1 MPRAA
6 NDLVRLFDG
15 REDRCVV
22 LVVWIRELDY
32 LRGFAALAVIAV
44 HISMHFTLFPGVSL
58 PALLNAFVY
67 VAAHFAVPVF
77 IFISGWVLTLRYSG
91 EYSLRTYYR
100 RRARTIL
107 PAYLFFTA
115 LYLLIPVEGAVY
127 LAGIPDPGTVV
138 GALLTGT
145 AAYHLWFFVVI
156 IQLYILYPLII
167 RGYDA
172 FDRAGVALYI
182 LLALLFC
189 QILWNVGAHAAG
201 SFAGADW
208 YLILARAFPS
218 HLFYFILG
226 IHVSRHTGRIGAMVR
241 SISPA
246 WVAVTAGIG
255 ALLVGGVWV
264 LPMLLQGSL
273 SSATLGVFSLYRII
287 EPFYYVPVIILL
299 VMVAMR
305 FEEAGGL
312 VADSIRSVGKHSFGI
327 YLIHPLVIA
336 AFAAAWI
343 FFTGMTWTDWAT
355 YPVLFFV
362 TAAVSYGIA
371 WFAAPRPEQE
381 AG

>member
-1 MPRAA
+1 A

-77 IFISGWVLTLRYSG
+77 MFISGWVLALRYSG

-100 RRARTIL
+100 RRARMIL

-115 LYLLIPVEGAVY
+115 LYLLIPVEGAIH
-127 LAGIPDPGTVV
+127 LAGMPDPGAVV
-138 GALLTGT
+138 SALLTGT

-172 FDRAGVALYI
+172 FDRAGAALY
-182 LLALLFC
+182 LLLTLLFF

-201 SFAGADW
+201 AFAGADW

-226 IHVSRHTGRIGAMVR
+226 IHVSRHTGRFRSVMR

-246 WVAVTAGIG
+246 WVAVAAGIG

-273 SSATLGVFSLYRII
+273 SSATLAVFSVYRIV
-287 EPFYYVPVIILL
+287 EPLYYVPVIILL
-299 VMVAMR
+299 AMVAMR
-305 FEEAGGL
+305 LEEAGGL
-312 VADSIRSVGKHSFGI
+312 AADSIRTIGKHSFGI
-327 YLIHPLVIA
+327 YLIHPLIIA

-343 FFTGMTWTDWAT
+343 SSTGMAWTDWMT

-362 TAAVSYGIA
+362 TAAASYGIVRFVA
-371 WFAAPRPEQE
+371 LRPGRRER
-381 AG
+381 

>member
-1 MPRAA
+1 MSRTA

-77 IFISGWVLTLRYSG
+77 MFISGWVLALRYSG

-100 RRARTIL
+100 RRARMIL

-115 LYLLIPVEGAVY
+115 LYLLIPVEGAIH
-127 LAGIPDPGTVV
+127 LAGMPDPGAVV
-138 GALLTGT
+138 SALLTGT

-172 FDRAGVALYI
+172 FDRAGAVLY
-182 LLALLFC
+182 LLLTLLFF

-201 SFAGADW
+201 AFAGADW

-226 IHVSRHTGRIGAMVR
+226 IHVSRHTGRFRSMVR

-246 WVAVTAGIG
+246 WVVVAAGIG
-255 ALLVGGVWV
+255 ALLVGSVWV
-264 LPMLLQGSL
+264 LPMLLQGNL
-273 SSATLGVFSLYRII
+273 SSATLAVFSVYRIV
-287 EPFYYVPVIILL
+287 EPLYYVPVIILL
-299 VMVAMR
+299 ILVAMR
-305 FEEAGGL
+305 LEEAGGL
-312 VADSIRSVGKHSFGI
+312 AADSIRSIGEHSFGI
-327 YLIHPLVIA
+327 YLIHPLIIA

-343 FFTGMTWTDWAT
+343 SSTGMAWTDWMT

-362 TAAVSYGIA
+362 TAAASYGIVRFVA
-371 WFAAPRPEQE
+371 LRP
-381 AG
+381 GRWGR

>member
-1 MPRAA
+1 MSRAA
-6 NDLVRLFDG
+6 NDLVRLFNG

-77 IFISGWVLTLRYSG
+77 IFISGWVLALRYSG

-127 LAGIPDPGTVV
+127 LAGIPDPGAVV
-138 GALLTGT
+138 SALLTGT

-172 FDRAGVALYI
+172 FDRAGAALY
-182 LLALLFC
+182 LLLTLLFF

-201 SFAGADW
+201 VFAGADW

-218 HLFYFILG
+218 HLFYFLLG
-226 IHVSRHTGRIGAMVR
+226 IHVSRHTGRFRSMVR

-246 WVAVTAGIG
+246 WVVVAAGIG
-255 ALLVGGVWV
+255 ALLVGSVWV
-264 LPMLLQGSL
+264 LPMLLQGNL
-273 SSATLGVFSLYRII
+273 SSATLAVFSVYRIV
-287 EPFYYVPVIILL
+287 EPLYYVPVIILL
-299 VMVAMR
+299 ILVAMR
-305 FEEAGGL
+305 LEEAGGL
-312 VADSIRSVGKHSFGI
+312 AADSIRSIGEHSFGI
-327 YLIHPLVIA
+327 YLIHPLIIA

-343 FFTGMTWTDWAT
+343 SSTGMAWTDWMT

-362 TAAVSYGIA
+362 TAAASYGIVRFVA
-371 WFAAPRPEQE
+371 LRPGRRER
-381 AG
+381 

>member
-1 MPRAA
+1 MSRAA

-77 IFISGWVLTLRYSG
+77 IFISGWVLALRYSG

-127 LAGIPDPGTVV
+127 LAGMPDPGAVV

-172 FDRAGVALYI
+172 FDRAGVALY
-182 LLALLFC
+182 LLLTLLFF

-201 SFAGADW
+201 ALAGADW

-226 IHVSRHTGRIGAMVR
+226 IHVSRHTGRFRSVMR

-246 WVAVTAGIG
+246 WVAVAAGIG

-273 SSATLGVFSLYRII
+273 SSATLAVFSVYRIV
-287 EPFYYVPVIILL
+287 EPLYYVPVIILL
-299 VMVAMR
+299 AMVAMR
-305 FEEAGGL
+305 LEEAGGL
-312 VADSIRSVGKHSFGI
+312 AADSIRTIGKHSFGI
-327 YLIHPLVIA
+327 YLIHPLIIA

-343 FFTGMTWTDWAT
+343 SSTGMAWTDWMT

-362 TAAVSYGIA
+362 TAAASYGIVRFVA
-371 WFAAPRPEQE
+371 LRPGRQE
-381 AG
+381 R